1 MSVECR
7 RRIVA
12 VVLTVLTPL
21 VAARHAAAQ
30 SGAAVPPQT
39 PDVAALSRLVEEQR
53 KLLEAQGRVIEDLTR
68 RLDDTTKLVVASQQR
83 LADLE
88 QKAAA
93 PALQQ
98 RLKDIEQSISVLPEL
113 TEKELGS
120 PDFPGSFK
128 IPGTDAA
135 IRFGGQIRTILV
147 RNLGALGTEDRFVTS
162 SIPIEGTP
170 EASKSSRTTLT
181 ANPSRFETDFRTP
194 TAVGPLRAYLSGDFA
209 GSNRTYRLRHAFG
222 QWRGWLVGQTWSA
235 FSDPEAEPDGL
246 DFEGLNAISL
256 FRQPGIR
263 WTRPFKDSYELALAI
278 ENPSPDLTGASGV
291 NQVPDFIAR
300 VRFNTNEN
308 PSGRRLLFRG
318 GGHVQAAL
326 LIRQLRGEPIDQANT
341 TLSTGGIGVHVSGRL
356 PAPWRQQDYLKF
368 ATAAGTGIGRYI
380 TDLGT
385 LGGQD
390 AVYDAGANTLIA
402 LSVYSTYI
410 GYEHWWTDT
419 LRTTGTF
426 GLVLVNNADIQALDS
441 LHQTTRSSF
450 NLSWSPIQRIDL
462 IAEFLTGR
470 RVNKDRQAGR
480 AGQLQ
485 VGWIFRF

>member
-1 MSVECR
+1 M
-7 RRIVA
+7 
-12 VVLTVLTPL
+12 
-21 VAARHAAAQ
+21 
-30 SGAAVPPQT
+30 PPQT

-68 RLDDTTKLVVASQQR
+68 RLDEHRTKLVVASQQR

-120 PDFPGSFK
+120 TDFPGSFK

-385 LGGQD
+385 LRRPGRGLRRRREHADRVERVFDLHRLRALVDGHAAHDRHLRPRARRQRRHPGARLAAPHATRGSFEPVRGRPHPARRSDCRVPDRRGGSTIGFARCR
-390 AVYDAGANTLIA
+390 AVCRSAAAGMAIF
-402 LSVYSTYI
+402 
-410 GYEHWWTDT
+410 D
-419 LRTTGTF
+419 
-426 GLVLVNNADIQALDS
+426 DP
-441 LHQTTRSSF
+441 RSR
-450 NLSWSPIQRIDL
+450 L
-462 IAEFLTGR
+462 
-470 RVNKDRQAGR
+470 
-480 AGQLQ
+480 
-485 VGWIFRF
+485 